1 MTGTLLRLMGN
12 QKKVSSL
19 LRRIRRSGFLLSML
33 RVGRGSLARIAMSLN
48 ALVEESLGYVIE
60 KVIKILSVVNFFL
73 SLFSIHICIWQ

>member
-60 KVIKILSVVNFFL
+60 KVIKILSVNFFL

>member
-33 RVGRGSLARIAMSLN
+33 CVGRGSLARIAMSLN